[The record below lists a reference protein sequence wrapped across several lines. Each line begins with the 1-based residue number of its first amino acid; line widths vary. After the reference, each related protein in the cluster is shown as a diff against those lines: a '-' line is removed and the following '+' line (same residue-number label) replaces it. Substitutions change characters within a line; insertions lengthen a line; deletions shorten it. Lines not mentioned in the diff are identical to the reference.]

1 MATLPPQ
8 PPPETVT
15 MATPLAPPAPRRSFH
30 EFVVREGLDA
40 IAALDPRTALEGFRA
55 FAGGV
60 TRVSRRDAVAGAPGL
75 DEDAAAVDLTEDA
88 LVDLLMEEMERADA
102 VGRLASTTTA
112 ALAARAL
119 GWRRA
124 VGKIPAS
131 GADQAAP
138 GLSWVAKL
146 RDDDDGQSPRAAGML
161 REVEPDAL
169 LAMEAALERARRPAL
184 TVRRVVSAANA
195 VLAGAITTLAP
206 RSAPGATAPWV
217 VGFLPLRPELVAAS
231 LLAGV
236 PLRAHSADAARDCV
250 LLYGDPARV
259 ETKAALVC
267 AVRVPGRGADDDLAV
282 LVSVSRREADADGS
296 AADVFL
302 RDAVNRGRA
311 AWLGVGEPRAA
322 VEGAEEESAD
332 ERSAKRAHTSDAP
345 TPALA
350 TTARALRRWESVLVK
365 DTRVLR
371 FMYVCEF
378 A

>member
-1 MATLPPQ
+1 MATLPE
-8 PPPETVT
+8 PPPETVA
-15 MATPLAPPAPRRSFH
+15 MATPLARPPAPRRSFH

-40 IAALDPRTALEGFRA
+40 IAARDPRTALEGFRA

-146 RDDDDGQSPRAAGML
+146 RDDDGRAGAL

-195 VLAGAITTLAP
+195 VLASAITALAP

-267 AVRVPGRGADDDLAV
+267 AVRVPGRAADDDLAV